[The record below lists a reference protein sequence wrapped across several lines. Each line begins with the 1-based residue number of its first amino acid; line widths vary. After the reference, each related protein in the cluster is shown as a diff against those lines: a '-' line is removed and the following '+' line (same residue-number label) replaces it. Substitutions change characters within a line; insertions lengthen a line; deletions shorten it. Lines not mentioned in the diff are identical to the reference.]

1 MTANDLIYVRKFLE
15 EQGQTEYA
23 KVVDEA
29 RKYRRIIDH
38 IREVLVVKT
47 LPSNVK
53 VTMIEKAVDL

>member
-1 MTANDLIYVRKFLE
+1 MITNDLLSVRKFLE
-15 EQGQTEYA
+15 EQGKTEYA
-23 KVVDEA
+23 KAVDEA
-29 RKYRRIIDH
+29 RAYRRTLDH